1 MINSNN
7 LVNEIEKLDIVKIT
21 KIGIIYVLILI
32 LFYVITNDLI
42 RFLLSALIFTIGIF
56 IFNIDIK
63 LAFIYIVVA
72 IGCAFTESIFINFF
86 SNTWKYNKP
95 NLNIV
100 NIPLWLI
107 PMWGVA
113 ITLIIQLINI
123 LSNPEWQYYQNMLI
137 SKFI

>member
-1 MINSNN
+1 MINSNK
-7 LVNEIEKLDIVKIT
+7 IETLDIVKIT

-32 LFYVITNDLI
+32 LFYVITNDII
-42 RFLLSALIFTIGIF
+42 RFLLSVIIFTIGIF
-56 IFNIDIK
+56 LFNIDIK
-63 LAFIYIVVA
+63 LAFIYIFIA
-72 IGCAFTESIFINFF
+72 ICCAFTESIFINFF

-113 ITLIIQLINI
+113 ITLIVQLINI
-123 LSNPEWQYYQNMLI
+123 LTNPEWQHYQNMLI